1 VQLGSHIYMLQ
12 LESSH
17 PIRVDS
23 DEALVALVFE
33 DDRD

>member
-1 VQLGSHIYMLQ
+1 MLQ

-23 DEALVALVFE
+23 DEAVVALGFE
-33 DDRD
+33 DDRDQHA